1 MLLTVDAPIAD
12 KVSLLAMHFS
22 GLQNGEHSN
31 ELWKIIESL
40 CEDIRSSYATPSQA
54 QDLLKPARLLY
65 RRLGMDP
72 THTRP
77 SSEALMRRVI
87 QKKELYRVNTLV
99 DIGNLVSLAIQ
110 LPIGIYDKQY
120 ITGNISCRL
129 GQKGESFKGIG
140 KSQVNLE
147 ERICLS
153 DSKGPFG
160 NPSSDSFRTRVTL
173 DTRNILFV
181 VYAPRNTFELSVY
194 ETIIFL
200 VVTSMDLYAHGKLES
215 VQCVSELTDNQYAN

>member
-22 GLQNGEHSN
+22 DLQNGEHSA

-40 CEDIRSSYATPSQA
+40 SEDIRSSYTTPSQA
-54 QDLLKPARLLY
+54 HDLLKPARQLY

-72 THTRP
+72 THSRP
-77 SSEALMRRVI
+77 SSEALIRRII
-87 QKKELYRVNTLV
+87 QKKDLYRVNTLV

-110 LPIGIYDKQY
+110 LPIGIYDKQC
-120 ITGNISCRL
+120 ISGDVSCRL
-129 GQKGESFKGIG
+129 GRKGEFFKGIG
-140 KSQVNLE
+140 KSQVNLD
-147 ERICLS
+147 ERICLA
-153 DSKGPFG
+153 DQKGPFG

-181 VYAPRNTFELSVY
+181 VFAPTNLFELSVF

-200 VVTSMDLYAHGKLES
+200 VQTSMDFYAHGKLES
-215 VQCVSELTDNQYAN
+215 VQCISELTDKQYTN

>member
-22 GLQNGEHSN
+22 GLQNGEHSC
-31 ELWKIIESL
+31 ELWKVIESL

-54 QDLLKPARLLY
+54 HDLLKPARQLY
-65 RRLGMDP
+65 RQLGMDP

-77 SSEALMRRVI
+77 SSEALIRRVI
-87 QKKELYRVNTLV
+87 QKKDLYRVNTLV

-110 LPIGIYDKQY
+110 LPVGIYDKQCV
-120 ITGNISCRL
+120 TGDVSCRL
-129 GQKGESFKGIG
+129 GREGEFFKGIG
-140 KSQVNLE
+140 KSQVNLD

-153 DSKGPFG
+153 DNKGPFG
-160 NPSSDSFRTRVTL
+160 NPSSDSFRTRVTIK
-173 DTRNILFV
+173 TCNILFV
-181 VYAPRNTFELSVY
+181 VYAPKQMFEPSVY

-200 VVTSMDLYAHGKLES
+200 VQTSMDLYAHGKLES
-215 VQCVSELTDNQYAN
+215 VQCVS